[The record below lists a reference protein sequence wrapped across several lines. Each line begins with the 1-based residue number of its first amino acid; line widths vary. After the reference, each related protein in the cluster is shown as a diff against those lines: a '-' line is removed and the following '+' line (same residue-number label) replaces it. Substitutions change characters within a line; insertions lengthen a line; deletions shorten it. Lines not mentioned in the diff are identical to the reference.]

1 MKPDLPHLPY
11 DPEQDRRALRWVL
24 GVPLVILHVLMA
36 GLCFAVYRTEPQGVW
51 DDGAYAGIDAVC
63 LVVLFLGSWAALLT
77 LLPSRRRVL
86 GLWWLAPPLALMFL
100 TVVRAATV

>member
-11 DPEQDRRALRWVL
+11 DPEGDRTPLRWVV
-24 GVPLVILHVLMA
+24 GVPLVILDVLMA
-36 GLCFAVYRTEPQGVW
+36 GLCFAAYRTQPQGVW

-63 LVVLFLGSWAALLT
+63 LFVLFLGFWAVLLA

-86 GLWWLAPPLALMFL
+86 GRWWLVPPLVLML
-100 TVVRAATV
+100 LVVVRAATV